1 MAAFSPLIAV
11 LAVLFAGVHPT
22 ANEPD
27 PTWIGGLY
35 DDADSDSL
43 ISTLGTASHVLA
55 ADLTLK
61 VPRVAQIFLYV
72 GVMNLAGLGT
82 PSARPFFRLDIRGPP
97 DPGEITHHSPYACLK
112 QSPGSSRPIEP
123 ACCAGT
129 LTNKKETYH
138 ENVLA

>member
-1 MAAFSPLIAV
+1 MLT
-11 LAVLFAGVHPT
+11 VLFAGVHPT

-43 ISTLGTASHVLA
+43 ISTLGTAWHVLA

-72 GVMNLAGLGT
+72 GVMNLTGLGT

-97 DPGEITHHSPYACLK
+97 DPGETTHHSPYACLK

-123 ACCAGT
+123 ACCDGS

-138 ENVLA
+138 ESALA